1 MRTQEFDM
9 NKAVD
14 NIEVGKV
21 TIVKMVRMD
30 TTNDA
35 EAKEFAEEYAREN
48 GLKLFSIYKGL
59 HRWYTGM
66 IGRYAYFYKA

>member
-9 NKAVD
+9 SKEVD

-30 TTNDA
+30 TTNTE
-35 EAKEFAEEYAREN
+35 EAKKFAEEYAREN
-48 GLKLFSIYKGL
+48 GLKLFSVYMGL
-59 HRWYTGM
+59 GHWYTGM
-66 IGRYAYFYKA
+66 TGRYAYFYKA

>member
-1 MRTQEFDM
+1 M
-9 NKAVD
+9 NKEVD
-14 NIEVGKV
+14 NIETGKV

-30 TTNDA
+30 TTDNE
-35 EAKEFAEEYAREN
+35 EAKKFAEEYAKEN

-66 IGRYAYFYKA
+66 CGRYAYFYKA

>member
-9 NKAVD
+9 NKEVD
-14 NIEVGKV
+14 NIEIGKV

-30 TTNDA
+30 TTDNE
-35 EAKEFAEEYAREN
+35 EAKKFAEEYAKGN

-66 IGRYAYFYKA
+66 CGRFAYFYKA

>member
-9 NKAVD
+9 NKEVD
-14 NIEVGKV
+14 NIEIGKV

-30 TTNDA
+30 TTDNE
-35 EAKEFAEEYAREN
+35 EAKKFAEEYAKEN

-66 IGRYAYFYKA
+66 CGRYAYFYKG